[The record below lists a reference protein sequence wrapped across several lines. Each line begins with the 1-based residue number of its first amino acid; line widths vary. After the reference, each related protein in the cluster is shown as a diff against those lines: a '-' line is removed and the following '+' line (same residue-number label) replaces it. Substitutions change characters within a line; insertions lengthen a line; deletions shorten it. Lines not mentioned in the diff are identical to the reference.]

1 VGPAQIY
8 HTIRN
13 TLTLEGRAT
22 RTEVS
27 DYTLVALLMTVIFT
41 LVAGFVAGFD
51 LRNLIGDALACVIAI
66 PVPALLVRRF
76 HDQDRTGRWI
86 WLPVFVF
93 TLWALRT
100 AWSLALGIES
110 RIELDRT
117 IWPLDWLAII
127 ASIIT
132 VVLIVLPG
140 TIGTNRFGPDPR
152 SREG

>member
-1 VGPAQIY
+1 
-8 HTIRN
+8 
-13 TLTLEGRAT
+13 
-22 RTEVS
+22 
-27 DYTLVALLMTVIFT
+27 MTVIIT

-76 HDQDRTGRWI
+76 HDQGRTGRWI
-86 WLPVFVF
+86 WLAVFVF
-93 TLWALRT
+93 ILWALRT
-100 AWSLALGIES
+100 AWSLALGIEA

-140 TIGTNRFGPDPR
+140 TVGTNRFGSDPR
-152 SREG
+152 NREG